1 MTETLHKNHDRY
13 FIPGLSRGLRVLEI
27 IAEAGEPL
35 TIAEIGKKLGVS
47 RSSAFR
53 ITYTLEHL
61 GFLTTD
67 KSDKQYEL
75 GPRILGLGFSYLNS
89 QGVINTA
96 KPHLEKL
103 RDVTEVSSHLAIRDG
118 RDVLYLDNITSNTS
132 FVSNISTGERRPIYA
147 SVLGWVLLRDLSD
160 AEIVELYQ
168 GVEFD
173 KLTEHTPNS
182 VEELIKC
189 VRSAAKDGYAISRGF
204 VQRGGSTITAP
215 LLDDRGQ
222 VIAVIDISGP
232 DSAFDFE
239 RLQSFYVPTVVE
251 TAMAISRSLGH
262 KS

>member
-61 GFLTTD
+61 GFLKND
-67 KSDKQYEL
+67 KSDKHYEL
-75 GPRILGLGFSYLNS
+75 GSRILGLGFSYLNS
-89 QGVINTA
+89 QGIIKTA
-96 KPHLEKL
+96 KPLLEKL
-103 RDVTEVSSHLAIRDG
+103 RDMTEVSSHLAIRDG
-118 RDVLYLDNITSNTS
+118 EDVLYLDNITSNTS

-147 SVLGWVLLRDLSD
+147 SVLGWVLLRDLTD
-160 AEIVELYQ
+160 GEIHTLYD
-168 GVEFD
+168 GVAFK
-173 KLTEHTPNS
+173 KLTEHTPQCIEDLVES
-182 VEELIKC
+182 V
-189 VRSAAKDGYAISRGF
+189 RNAAKDGYAISRGF

-215 LLDDRGQ
+215 LLNDRGQ

-232 DSAFDFE
+232 DSAFDFDK
-239 RLQSFYVPTVVE
+239 LQSFYVPAVVD
-251 TAMAISRSLGH
+251 TAMEISRSLGY
-262 KS
+262 KG